1 MLLLKVKYG
10 VPVYLGNGITVTPL
24 RQVGDRVRLGID
36 APPDV
41 LVLRGELRR
50 CNDCGETLIDCRC
63 SQADARGT
71 G

>member
-36 APPDV
+36 APPGV
-41 LVLRGELRR
+41 LVLRGELRICR
-50 CNDCGETLIDCRC
+50 DCGENWIDCRC
-63 SQADARGT
+63 SHADARK
-71 G
+71 

>member
-36 APPDV
+36 APPGV

-50 CNDCGETLIDCRC
+50 NDTCPDCREKLINC
-63 SQADARGT
+63 KCGGGERP
-71 G
+71 